1 MLRSRSLDSGV
12 TPRRRNHVVLPEPGN
27 PYSEYDVALGSLRR
41 ALDRLRLRRRSGGHI
56 RLGFHFKSAGIGWLI
71 PLLLHGAVLLRSP
84 LWRGRTIEW
93 GRSLWRCGALWRCR
107 PPGLA
112 WRPLCANLRRHYG
125 RPLTTI
131 FSDGSR
137 STRRSAFSGQG
148 LVWIEGHQGG
158 AVDSMGV
165 PGQFCLW
172 ILNYLPLRRE
182 RLLIPLSTPTL
193 YRDNTLTGALCK

>member
-1 MLRSRSLDSGV
+1 MSRARKQRTQGRKHQPLKCLLLDIVEEDVAQQIARQRCYSA
-12 TPRRRNHVVLPEPGN
+12 TAEPCGLAGARQ
-27 PYSEYDVALGSLRR
+27 PYGEYDVALGSLRR

-56 RLGFHFKSAGIGWLI
+56 RLGFHLKSAGIGWLI

-148 LVWIEGHQGG
+148 LVWIEGHQG
-158 AVDSMGV
+158 A
-165 PGQFCLW
+165 
-172 ILNYLPLRRE
+172 
-182 RLLIPLSTPTL
+182 RLIRWEFLA
-193 YRDNTLTGALCK
+193 NFACGF